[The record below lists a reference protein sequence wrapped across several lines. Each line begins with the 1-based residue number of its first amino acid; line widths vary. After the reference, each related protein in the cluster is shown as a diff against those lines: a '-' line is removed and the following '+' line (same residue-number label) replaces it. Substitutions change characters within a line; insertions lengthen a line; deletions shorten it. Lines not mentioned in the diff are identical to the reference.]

1 MSHLEFVASA
11 WTVCLFILHAVILAR
26 AILRP
31 HREPS
36 SRLAWVVVI
45 AAVPLLGIVAYLL
58 FGETN
63 LGRRREDHI
72 RRINRHLPRLSQ
84 LNLFSPV
91 NNPTNCLAPVPIPP
105 PYDQAFRLGYAFSH
119 FHPIGGNQAKLLDDT
134 AATIDSL
141 VADIDA
147 ALSHVHLLFYIWLPD
162 HNGRKIIDALHRAAS
177 RKVACRVI
185 ADGLG
190 SRILIKSTFWTAM
203 RSAGI
208 QAVVALPIG
217 SLLHHL
223 FRRRVDLRNH
233 RKIVVIDNQIT
244 YCGSQNCA
252 DPEFL
257 IKAKFAPWVDIM
269 VRFTGPVAL
278 QNQRI
283 FIADWMAHID
293 EDLAALLEEPLAP
306 TTPGITAQ
314 AIGTGPTLGYSA
326 MPEIFEMLIFTAR
339 TSLTISTP
347 YFVPN
352 ESMLAALCGCAR
364 RGVKTTMIFP
374 ARNDSWVV
382 GAASRSYYAALLG
395 AGVEIFEYHP
405 GLLHAKTLT
414 IDGDLTLVGSANLD
428 RRSFDLNYE
437 NNLLVYDP
445 TLTRQIR
452 ERQQSYINDSTPIT
466 TEFVAQWS
474 IARRLLNNSIAIL
487 GPML

>member
-1 MSHLEFVASA
+1 
-11 WTVCLFILHAVILAR
+11 
-26 AILRP
+26 
-31 HREPS
+31 
-36 SRLAWVVVI
+36 
-45 AAVPLLGIVAYLL
+45 
-58 FGETN
+58 
-63 LGRRREDHI
+63 
-72 RRINRHLPRLSQ
+72 
-84 LNLFSPV
+84 
-91 NNPTNCLAPVPIPP
+91 
-105 PYDQAFRLGYAFSH
+105 
-119 FHPIGGNQAKLLDDT
+119 
-134 AATIDSL
+134 
-141 VADIDA
+141 
-147 ALSHVHLLFYIWLPD
+147 
-162 HNGRKIIDALHRAAS
+162 
-177 RKVACRVI
+177 
-185 ADGLG
+185 
-190 SRILIKSTFWTAM
+190 
-203 RSAGI
+203 
-208 QAVVALPIG
+208 
-217 SLLHHL
+217 LHHL

-339 TSLTISTP
+339 TSLTIS
-347 YFVPN
+347 
-352 ESMLAALCGCAR
+352 
-364 RGVKTTMIFP
+364 FP

-487 GPML
+487 GPIL